1 MRISS
6 IMSRREEAKEFNRAR
21 IRAAAEEIIRAE
33 GMEKLTMRRLAEQAD
48 VSLRTPYN
56 LFGSKTDVL
65 ISLMEEAQFELSP
78 LGVGDE
84 ELTIAEQLL
93 GSLDRIEAFFESD
106 EEYFRGIYASIMTSD
121 HPEARETAV
130 SRSVGMACV
139 RLQRAAENSELVPG
153 TDTDS
158 LGRHLAIQLLAVL
171 GMWGSGFFSNRES
184 IAQVRQSWCAALLQ
198 HCSET
203 SHSAL
208 TATYRTAIE
217 TKG

>member
-1 MRISS
+1 
-6 IMSRREEAKEFNRAR
+6 MSRREEAKEFNRAR
-21 IRAAAEEIIRAE
+21 IRAAAEEIIRTE

-78 LGVGDE
+78 LVAGDE
-84 ELTIAEQLL
+84 KLTIIEQLL
-93 GSLDRIEAFFESD
+93 GSLDRIEAFFEGD

-121 HPEARETAV
+121 HPEARKTAV
-130 SRSVGMACV
+130 SRSVGMACM
-139 RLQRAAENSELVPG
+139 RLRQAAENGELVPD
-153 TDTDS
+153 TDTDN
-158 LGRHLAIQLLAVL
+158 LGKHLAIQLLAVL

-198 HCSET
+198 HCSAT
-203 SHSAL
+203 SRPAL
-208 TATYRTAIE
+208 TATYRAALE
-217 TKG
+217 KKG